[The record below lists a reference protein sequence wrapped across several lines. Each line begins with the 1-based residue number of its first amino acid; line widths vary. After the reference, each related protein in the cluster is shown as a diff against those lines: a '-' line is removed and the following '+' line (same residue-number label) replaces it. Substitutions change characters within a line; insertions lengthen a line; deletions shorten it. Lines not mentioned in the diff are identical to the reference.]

1 MDKRYASSGPG
12 EKYSIT
18 GISRIPEAGSSLR
31 RKENSR
37 HPCSSFITERRS
49 VGSSIAFTAKFPT
62 CLITSQIS
70 LRRYHFLDIFSPFF
84 FSSLSIFFFILRLP
98 VFRRSFSLSLSLFSF
113 FPSSTLVSF
122 AIGED
127 SECQQCS
134 TKVDARCVCYWIPSR
149 TPFSR
154 RAAVSRNKL
163 IEILLSL

>member
-84 FSSLSIFFFILRLP
+84 FSSLSIFFFHSPSPCLSSL
-98 VFRRSFSLSLSLFSF
+98 FLSLSFSIFLFSF
-113 FPSSTLVSF
+113 LYP
-122 AIGED
+122 
-127 SECQQCS
+127 
-134 TKVDARCVCYWIPSR
+134 R
-149 TPFSR
+149 
-154 RAAVSRNKL
+154 
-163 IEILLSL
+163 LLCHRGGFRMSAMFDESGRSVRVLLDTF